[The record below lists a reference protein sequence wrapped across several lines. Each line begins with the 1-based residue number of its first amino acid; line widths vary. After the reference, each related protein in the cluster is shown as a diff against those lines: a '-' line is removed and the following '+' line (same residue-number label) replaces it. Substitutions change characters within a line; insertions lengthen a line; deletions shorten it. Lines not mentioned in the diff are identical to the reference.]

1 MACWPLRTVPL
12 PLSSLHAYPSSIPPW
27 PTAQP
32 TGVASSRTHRG
43 LPEVGA
49 CRSLTEQEKRNPSSA
64 ESQALAP
71 NWRHGFLSSEFLA
84 LCRSGIYL
92 IQIKLTLKAFL
103 TASSR
108 SAFHDSPQPWQ
119 EASRLFPGGLPSHGL
134 PTLQWG
140 TLYCHPSSENLSLFP
155 GSDCS
160 WVRT

>member
-1 MACWPLRTVPL
+1 M
-12 PLSSLHAYPSSIPPW
+12 
-27 PTAQP
+27 
-32 TGVASSRTHRG
+32 
-43 LPEVGA
+43 
-49 CRSLTEQEKRNPSSA
+49 QELDRAGKEKPFQRRKPGSCS
-64 ESQALAP
+64 ELET
-71 NWRHGFLSSEFLA
+71 GFLSSEFLA